1 MAAIT
6 YACISSRAE
15 LQTVCTAL
23 LCFANFIFYSCM
35 NVPGCAE
42 NFAFK
47 YLENNISV
55 YWRGQPFPAS
65 SLRRPGV
72 E

>member
-1 MAAIT
+1 MWQLSLKLVFWQGKAANCL
-6 YACISSRAE
+6 YSCD
-15 LQTVCTAL
+15 CAL
-23 LCFANFIFYSCM
+23 LILFSSYI
-35 NVPGCAE
+35 NVPVYAE

-65 SLRRPGV
+65 SLRQPGV